1 MVHIRFLKKKY
12 GSRIGMSWTNVNR
25 LAREIEE
32 ASAVA
37 KNLYNKH
44 QAYGAPSLAARTA
57 SWNKYMAAHKKT
69 RNLIAK
75 LKTMNQ
81 GALQV
86 QLAKIENRRKNLREN
101 LNKVME
107 GYGFGKRN
115 LIENVFREYAHWSVN
130 DPKKRANKIRNLEAK
145 IEGLPTATN
154 YNRRKKAV
162 AKLALRQAKLS
173 INEKALK
180 KAVEL
185 RKKHLAHP
193 ESQARATIAR
203 GLSRSIVPRTLYG
216 PHGTRTLEA
225 HRRFNAMAGRQTN
238 YLNKYAE
245 AMRQVNRLQRAL
257 KRKRNNN
264 NRN

>member
-1 MVHIRFLKKKY
+1 MPE
-12 GSRIGMSWTNVNR
+12 TNVNR

-32 ASAVA
+32 ASAAA

-44 QAYGAPSLAARTA
+44 QAYDWPSLAARTA
-57 SWNKYMAAHKKT
+57 SWNKYMAAHKKS
-69 RNLIAK
+69 RNLIEK

-115 LIENVFREYAHWSVN
+115 LIENVFREYSHWSVN

-145 IEGLPTATN
+145 IEGLPSATN
-154 YNRRKKAV
+154 YNKRKKAV
-162 AKLALRQAKLS
+162 AKLALQQARLG

-185 RKKHLAHP
+185 RKRHFAHP
-193 ESQARATIAR
+193 ESRARATIAR